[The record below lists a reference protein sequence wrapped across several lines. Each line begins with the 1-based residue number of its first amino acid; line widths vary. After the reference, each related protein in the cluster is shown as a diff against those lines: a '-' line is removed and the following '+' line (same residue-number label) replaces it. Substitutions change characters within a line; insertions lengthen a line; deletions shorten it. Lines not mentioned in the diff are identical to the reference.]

1 MKLLKTLNNDCLI
14 QNGSILLVF
23 DEQNVPDDLS
33 QLNYDLS
40 GCKAQ
45 IRMLGKNE
53 IRIIQMDEIYRF
65 NSQKTLLNT
74 IELIAFGLKQNKYKV
89 YIKEEVLRDPLSFNP
104 SVISEAEVTI
114 KKKKIYYQFKFKG
127 EELKGFGP
135 LAEGLTFE
143 EVETLPTTLEDIFS
157 LYVDLNKILAKAFH
171 ESKDPA
177 FMIFDD
183 WAKGIYS

>member
-74 IELIAFGLKQNKYKV
+74 IELIAFGLKQNKYKI
-89 YIKEEVLRDPLSFNP
+89 YIKEAVLRDPLSFNP

-171 ESKDPA
+171 ESKDPT

>member
-23 DEQNVPDDLS
+23 DKQNVPDDIH

-40 GCKAQ
+40 GCKAE
-45 IRMLGKNE
+45 IRMLGGNE
-53 IRIIQMDEIYRF
+53 IRVIQMAEFYRF

-74 IELIAFGLKQNKYKV
+74 IELIAFGLKQNKYK
-89 YIKEEVLRDPLSFNP
+89 ISIEESVLRNPLLFKSF
-104 SVISEAEVTI
+104 VISESELTI
-114 KKKKIYYQFKFKG
+114 KKKKIYYQFKLKT
-127 EELKGFGP
+127 EELKGFSP
-135 LAEGLTFE
+135 LAEGITFE
-143 EVETLPTTLEDIFS
+143 EIETLPTTLEDIFS

-183 WAKGIYS
+183 WAKGICS